1 MGENRKWEV
10 RNEGKDEVD
19 DEEDE
24 DEGDEDRG
32 DEDKEDD
39 EE

>member
-1 MGENRKWEV
+1 MGENQKWEV

>member
-1 MGENRKWEV
+1 MGENQKWEG

-32 DEDKEDD
+32 VEDKEDN

>member
-1 MGENRKWEV
+1 MGENQKWEV
-10 RNEGKDEVD
+10 HNEGKDEVD